1 MKVPQHN
8 FFNCLKS
15 MVKEIVPLTLTIRQ
29 GSSLLFIN
37 VLVILIYPNKEVGK
51 FTTLSTRYDNL
62 LRKKYELGKWK

>member
-1 MKVPQHN
+1 
-8 FFNCLKS
+8 

-29 GSSLLFIN
+29 GSSLLFVN
-37 VLVILIYPNKEVGK
+37 VLDILIYPNKEVGK

>member
-1 MKVPQHN
+1 
-8 FFNCLKS
+8 

-29 GSSLLFIN
+29 GSSLLFVN
-37 VLVILIYPNKEVGK
+37 VLDILIYPNKGVGK

>member
-1 MKVPQHN
+1 
-8 FFNCLKS
+8 